1 MSIVASP
8 SLTVID
14 RFHCCYSITF
24 LCMPSVMN
32 GTWHTKRKFDMY
44 GTQVAQKNSTTM
56 PGLRSES
63 LSSRRG
69 VSKVA
74 IAEIV
79 KGVQ

>member
-44 GTQVAQKNSTTM
+44 STQMAKKKFYHYARLTFRIFVKWE
-56 PGLRSES
+56 G
-63 LSSRRG
+63 G
-69 VSKVA
+69 VKSDNR
-74 IAEIV
+74 
-79 KGVQ
+79 